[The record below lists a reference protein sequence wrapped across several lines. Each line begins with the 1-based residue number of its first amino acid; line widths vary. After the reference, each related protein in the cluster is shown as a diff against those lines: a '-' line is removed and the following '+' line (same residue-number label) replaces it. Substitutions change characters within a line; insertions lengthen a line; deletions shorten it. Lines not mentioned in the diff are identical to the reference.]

1 MGIKQRLEAD
11 IKTALL
17 AGEKEQAMILRT
29 LKSVILE
36 AEIAANKR
44 DTGLEEDALMQ
55 LFAKES
61 KKRQDAIDLYTN
73 AGEAE
78 RAAKEKREQEII
90 AAYLPQQLSDEELST
105 LVDQAVT
112 EAGGDTS
119 PQVMGKIIGLVRNK
133 AEGRADGGRIATL
146 VKEKLQS

>member
-17 AGEKEQAMILRT
+17 AGEKEQATILRT

-44 DTGLEEDALMQ
+44 DTGLEEDVLMQ

-73 AGEAE
+73 AGETE
-78 RAAKEKREQEII
+78 RADKEKREQEII
-90 AAYLPQQLSDEELST
+90 GTYLPQQLSDEELGA
-105 LVDQAVT
+105 LVDQAIT
-112 EAGGDTS
+112 EAGGDMS
-119 PQVMGKIIGLVRNK
+119 PQAMGKVIGLVRSK
-133 AEGRADGGRIATL
+133 AEGRADGGRIAML

>member
-78 RAAKEKREQEII
+78 RADKEKREQEII
-90 AAYLPQQLSDEELST
+90 AIYLPQQLSDEELST
-105 LVDQAVT
+105 LVDQALT
-112 EAGGDTS
+112 ESGGDTS
-119 PQVMGKIIGLVRNK
+119 PQAMGKIIGLVRSK
-133 AEGRADGGRIATL
+133 AEGRADGSRIATL
-146 VKEKLQS
+146 VKEKIQS